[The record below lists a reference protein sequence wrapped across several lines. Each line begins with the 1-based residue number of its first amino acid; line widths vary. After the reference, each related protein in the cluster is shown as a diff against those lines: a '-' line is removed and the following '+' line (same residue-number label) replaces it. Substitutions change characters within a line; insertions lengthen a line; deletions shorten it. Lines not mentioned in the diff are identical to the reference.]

1 MQRSVRP
8 SLSRWA
14 RVSRWTKLCG
24 AAVLAVVVSAAAS
37 PAQNAEQAVGNHLQA
52 GEFGPAKAVAQQQ
65 QGPVRDRLMGQI
77 ANAQARAGMRQ
88 AAFDTVGGIANNRAF
103 GQ

>member
-8 SLSRWA
+8 CLSGWA
-14 RVSRWTKLCG
+14 SISRGTVLCG
-24 AAVLAVVVSAAAS
+24 AAALAVVLSAAPS

-52 GEFGPAKAVAQQQ
+52 GEFGPAKAIAQQQ
-65 QGPVRDRLMGQI
+65 PGPARDRLMGQI

-88 AAFDTVGGIANNRAF
+88 AAFDTAGGIANNR
-103 GQ
+103 